1 MAYYRIK
8 EEVLEQCLSPSY
20 LNETKQYFLYIVFS
34 KMHTV
39 VSVPNKIMTNNYLQH
54 NGY

>member
-8 EEVLEQCLSPSY
+8 DEVLEKCLSPSY

-34 KMHTV
+34 KMH
-39 VSVPNKIMTNNYLQH
+39 IMTNNYLQH